1 MLNSF
6 FRISELCITSKLSQ
20 ALPPLFGRNTLCG
33 SVYPGWWLSTFV
45 DELNST
51 DFYNGNRVESWDH
64 TIRNFQALLYNM
76 KDAPSACPAA
86 KRGYLVQRSRMRTAI
101 LCALLG
107 SASVYLAAQPA
118 QQPPQPPP
126 ARQSGAAPDQQ
137 KPAPQSLSPLVPV
150 PDPSKLLPADSGAKP
165 PAAPV
170 DAKSYV
176 IGAEDELSINV
187 FENQG
192 FNVPLE
198 TVRPDGKITMP
209 LIGELAAAGKTP
221 EQLKAEI
228 TEVLATNY
236 MNLPPHVSVIV
247 VKVLSKN
254 IYLNGEVNKPG
265 KYPLVVPTT
274 VMQALVN
281 AGGFRDFAN
290 KKKIRIQRGT
300 KFFNF
305 NYNEVSKGKKLD
317 QNILLQPDDQIYVN

>member
-1 MLNSF
+1 
-6 FRISELCITSKLSQ
+6 
-20 ALPPLFGRNTLCG
+20 
-33 SVYPGWWLSTFV
+33 
-45 DELNST
+45 
-51 DFYNGNRVESWDH
+51 
-64 TIRNFQALLYNM
+64 
-76 KDAPSACPAA
+76 
-86 KRGYLVQRSRMRTAI
+86 MRTAI

-107 SASVYLAAQPA
+107 SASVYLTAQPA
-118 QQPPQPPP
+118 QQPPQQTP
-126 ARQSGAAPDQQ
+126 ARKTGAAPGQQ

-150 PDPSKLLPADSGAKP
+150 PGQPADPSKMAPAEMAPADPAAKP
-165 PAAPV
+165 AAAAPPV
-170 DAKSYV
+170 DAHSYV

>member
-1 MLNSF
+1 
-6 FRISELCITSKLSQ
+6 
-20 ALPPLFGRNTLCG
+20 
-33 SVYPGWWLSTFV
+33 
-45 DELNST
+45 
-51 DFYNGNRVESWDH
+51 
-64 TIRNFQALLYNM
+64 
-76 KDAPSACPAA
+76 
-86 KRGYLVQRSRMRTAI
+86 MRTAI

-107 SASVYLAAQPA
+107 AASVYLAAQPA
-118 QQPPQPPP
+118 QQPPPQP
-126 ARQSGAAPDQQ
+126 ARQPGAAPEQQ

-150 PDPSKLLPADSGAKP
+150 PGQVPADPAKLASGDTTSQ
-165 PAAPV
+165 PAAAAV

-192 FNVPLE
+192 FNVPLA

-221 EQLKAEI
+221 EQLKTEI
-228 TEVLATNY
+228 TDVLATNY

-254 IYLNGEVNKPG
+254 YYLNGEVNKPG